1 MNSIHAPVGRIRDI
15 AFRIKQLQDKLM
27 SSNRLTYPEQTS
39 IHNEI
44 KSLRKELDIMEERT
58 RAVSASSAQSR
69 RPATRSTAFA
79 F

>member
-15 AFRIKQLQDKLM
+15 ASRIKQLQEKLM

-44 KSLRKELDIMEERT
+44 KILRKELDIMEERT
-58 RAVSASSAQSR
+58 RPLSASSAQSR
-69 RPATRSTAFA
+69 RSETRTAA
-79 F
+79 FS